1 MLKLQHRFVSG
12 VRANTN
18 VEYAIQGKRRLRWG
32 DLHITQSELD
42 GACGIVV
49 VAQAAMLLA
58 GIRRDDVEEMSSAKG
73 GPLNALW
80 ALAKKTYFEGT
91 TDRQIE
97 AFVESF
103 KPHLKSKVS
112 TSRSVKEIAQE
123 IAEAIDAGH
132 VPIVAIE
139 SRGFSHWVLILGME
153 SCNKKPMALLC
164 LDASVARPPWGIFY
178 NARCALQHGEYG
190 KNGKPKKYSLRYSSA
205 DGALHCVRLHSLV
218 VVTKGLSAVA

>member
-103 KPHLKSKVS
+103 KPH
-112 TSRSVKEIAQE
+112 
-123 IAEAIDAGH
+123 
-132 VPIVAIE
+132 
-139 SRGFSHWVLILGME
+139 
-153 SCNKKPMALLC
+153 
-164 LDASVARPPWGIFY
+164 
-178 NARCALQHGEYG
+178 
-190 KNGKPKKYSLRYSSA
+190 
-205 DGALHCVRLHSLV
+205 
-218 VVTKGLSAVA
+218 